1 MYTNVDKEIIRLIKK
16 GVDTFSDIWT
26 NREFQSVC
34 NKDHIENDRYRLVDR
49 RLQVLRKKGLIKFEK
64 GHWKVC

>member
-1 MYTNVDKEIIRLIKK
+1 MYTNVDKEIIRLIRK

-26 NREFQSVC
+26 NREFQGIC